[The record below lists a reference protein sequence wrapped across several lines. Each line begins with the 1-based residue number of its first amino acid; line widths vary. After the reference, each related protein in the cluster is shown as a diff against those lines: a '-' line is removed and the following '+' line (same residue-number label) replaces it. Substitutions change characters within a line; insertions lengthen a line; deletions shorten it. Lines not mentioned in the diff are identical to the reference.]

1 MTGCVVPHFV
11 CESKYGILHNKTDGF
26 ALLYRNGHVCALEI
40 CNQDIDDIVK
50 TLYLYIICV
59 LAVLTALFSA
69 QSMQAQTRKVM
80 NRPYI
85 DQRRIHYGFM
95 AGFHMQD
102 LEIQNNGFT
111 DEAGNQW
118 YADVPNY
125 DPGFSVGILGE
136 MYLTKHLAL
145 RAIPTMHFGT
155 KNVTFR
161 NHFDGDV
168 EHQTIKSTYISVPID
183 LKFSAERFNNYRPY
197 VMCGINPM
205 LDLTVKK
212 QKNLL
217 LKSFDCY
224 LEVGLGCDFYLPF
237 FKFIP
242 EIKFC
247 YGLMDVI
254 DKDRSDLT
262 DETLNIFINSV
273 DRGRSKMIVVSFYFE

>member
-1 MTGCVVPHFV
+1 MKELYHKIYPIFV
-11 CESKYGILHNKTDGF
+11 ILIFTCSS
-26 ALLYRNGHVCALEI
+26 A
-40 CNQDIDDIVK
+40 
-50 TLYLYIICV
+50 
-59 LAVLTALFSA
+59 SA
-69 QSMQAQTRKVM
+69 QVRKVM

-95 AGFHMQD
+95 AGVHLQD
-102 LEIQNNGFT
+102 MEFQNNGYI
-111 DEAGNQW
+111 DENGNQW
-118 YADVPNY
+118 FTDIGNY

-136 MYLTKHLAL
+136 LYLTKHLAA
-145 RAIPTMHFGT
+145 RIIPSMHFGT
-155 KNVTFR
+155 KTATFH
-161 NHFDGDV
+161 NQTDNQI
-168 EHQTIKSTYISVPID
+168 EHETIKSTYISVPID

-197 VMCGINPM
+197 MMCGINPM

-247 YGLMDVI
+247 YGLMNIIEKNRKDLIDENLQVFTKSI
-254 DKDRSDLT
+254 DKA
-262 DETLNIFINSV
+262 
-273 DRGRSKMIVVSFYFE
+273 RSKMIVISFYFE

>member
-1 MTGCVVPHFV
+1 MKHLRT
-11 CESKYGILHNKTDGF
+11 
-26 ALLYRNGHVCALEI
+26 
-40 CNQDIDDIVK
+40 
-50 TLYLYIICV
+50 YIIMLV
-59 LAVLTALFSA
+59 VIAVSAMTAMPA
-69 QSMQAQTRKVM
+69 CAQTRKVM

-95 AGFHMQD
+95 AGIHMQD
-102 LEIQNNGFT
+102 MEIQNNGYI
-111 DEAGNQW
+111 DENGNQW
-118 YADVPNY
+118 FTDIGTY

-136 MYLTKHLAL
+136 LYLTKHLAL
-145 RAIPTMHFGT
+145 RAVPTMHFGT
-155 KNVTFR
+155 KTATFR
-161 NHFDGDV
+161 NQLNGDI
-168 EHQTIKSTYISVPID
+168 ERQSIKSTYISVPLD
-183 LKFSAERFNNYRPY
+183 VKFSAERFNNYRPY
-197 VMCGINPM
+197 LMCGVNPM

-247 YGLMDVI
+247 YGLMNII

-262 DETLNIFINSV
+262 DETKLIFTESV
-273 DRGRSKMIVVSFYFE
+273 DKGRSKMIVISFYFE

>member
-1 MTGCVVPHFV
+1 VPV
-11 CESKYGILHNKTDGF
+11 
-26 ALLYRNGHVCALEI
+26 
-40 CNQDIDDIVK
+40 
-50 TLYLYIICV
+50 
-59 LAVLTALFSA
+59 
-69 QSMQAQTRKVM
+69 
-80 NRPYI
+80 
-85 DQRRIHYGFM
+85 
-95 AGFHMQD
+95 
-102 LEIQNNGFT
+102 
-111 DEAGNQW
+111 
-118 YADVPNY
+118 
-125 DPGFSVGILGE
+125 
-136 MYLTKHLAL
+136 
-145 RAIPTMHFGT
+145 
-155 KNVTFR
+155 
-161 NHFDGDV
+161 
-168 EHQTIKSTYISVPID
+168 D

-262 DETLNIFINSV
+262 DETLNIFTNSV